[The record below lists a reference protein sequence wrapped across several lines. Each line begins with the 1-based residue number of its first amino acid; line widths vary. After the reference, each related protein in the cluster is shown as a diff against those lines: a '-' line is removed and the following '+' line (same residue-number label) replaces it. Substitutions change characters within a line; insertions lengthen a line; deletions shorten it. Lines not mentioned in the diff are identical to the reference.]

1 MTLEII
7 ISLLSEIIS
16 VSEKDLRGKTKLIPE
31 YNIESIDIAK
41 LMIEIE
47 KRFEVTIHDEDV
59 HTSQTLDDV
68 AEYVDALLAE

>member
-47 KRFEVTIHDEDV
+47 KRFRVTIHDEDV
-59 HTSQTLDDV
+59 HTCHTLDDV

>member
-16 VSEKDLRGKTKLIPE
+16 VPEKDLRGKTKLIPE

-47 KRFEVTIHDEDV
+47 KRFELTIFDEDV
-59 HTSQTLDDV
+59 HSFQTLDDV
-68 AEYVDALLAE
+68 VEYVDALLAE

>member
-16 VSEKDLRGKTKLIPE
+16 VPEKDLRGKTKLIPE

-47 KRFEVTIHDEDV
+47 KRLELTIFDEDV
-59 HTSQTLDDV
+59 HSFQTIDDV
-68 AEYVDALLAE
+68 VEYVDALLAE

>member
-59 HTSQTLDDV
+59 HTFQTLDDV
-68 AEYVDALLAE
+68 AEYVDELLAE

>member
-16 VSEKDLRGKTKLIPE
+16 VPEKDLRGKTKLIPE

-47 KRFEVTIHDEDV
+47 KRFELTIHDEDV
-59 HTSQTLDDV
+59 HTFQTLDDV

>member
-16 VSEKDLRGKTKLIPE
+16 VPEKDLRGKTKLIPE

-47 KRFEVTIHDEDV
+47 KRFELTIFDEDV
-59 HTSQTLDDV
+59 HSFQTIDDV
-68 AEYVDALLAE
+68 VEYVDVLLAE

>member
-16 VSEKDLRGKTKLIPE
+16 VSEKDLIGKTKLMPE
-31 YNIESIDIAK
+31 YNIESIDVAK

-47 KRFEVTIHDEDV
+47 KRFGVTIYDEDV
-59 HTSQTLDDV
+59 HSFQTLDDV

>member
-16 VSEKDLRGKTKLIPE
+16 VPEKDLRAKTKLIPE

-47 KRFEVTIHDEDV
+47 KRFELTIFDEDV
-59 HTSQTLDDV
+59 HSFQTIDDV
-68 AEYVDALLAE
+68 VEYVDVLLAE